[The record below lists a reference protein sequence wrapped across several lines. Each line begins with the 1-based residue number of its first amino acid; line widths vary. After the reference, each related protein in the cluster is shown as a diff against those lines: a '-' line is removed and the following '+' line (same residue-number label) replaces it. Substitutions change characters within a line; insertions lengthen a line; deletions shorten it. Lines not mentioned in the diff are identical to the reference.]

1 VLLKILQFFSYLLMC
16 SGFKCHW
23 HVLLLQRQI
32 AFNELTEVK
41 PIAAGGF
48 GVIHC
53 ARHPE
58 WGTVAY
64 KELKS
69 PIIADGSKFVN
80 HTLYFVVNDIII
92 NTFIHK

>member
-1 VLLKILQFFSYLLMC
+1 MLLKILFFILYLITC
-16 SGFKCHW
+16 SGLKWHW

-32 AFNELTEVK
+32 KFNELTEVEA
-41 PIAAGGF
+41 IGEGGF

-53 ARHPE
+53 AKHPE

-69 PIIADGSKFVN
+69 SIITDGSKFVN
-80 HTLYFVVNDIII
+80 HMLYFVVNYIII